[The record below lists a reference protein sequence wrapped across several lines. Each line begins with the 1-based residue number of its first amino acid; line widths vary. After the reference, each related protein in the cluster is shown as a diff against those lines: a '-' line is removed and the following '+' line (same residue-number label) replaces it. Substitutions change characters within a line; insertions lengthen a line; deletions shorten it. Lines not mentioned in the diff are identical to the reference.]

1 MFDMYSDSADIWT
14 LAIASSV
21 MSLTLRRALALA
33 LALRATPATEADS
46 RCPEDV

>member
-33 LALRATPATEADS
+33 LRATPATEADS